1 MPVHD
6 FHASKR
12 FEEASEA
19 RVRECLL
26 AYFGK
31 SAELTFVD
39 EKFGRDWDVK
49 VHGETYT
56 VDVKVRSRDWGD
68 ELIELISNDRTGR
81 EGWALHAAKFDF
93 IINVYPDRYE
103 AIDGAALQHMCEA
116 AELDGY
122 PKKYADN
129 GSYTTVSVAVPTAE
143 LRELEVANGCG
154 ICVTCDRIIGEFW
167 TAECETSTCNS
178 LSCCEVSGG
187 HWYCTHCREGDI
199 YNGYVPAS
207 D

>member
-103 AIDGAALQHMCEA
+103 VIDGAALQHMCEA
-116 AELDGY
+116 GELDGY
-122 PKKYADN
+122 DKKYAKN
-129 GSYTTVSVAVPTAE
+129 QSYTTVSAAVPTQE
-143 LRELEVANGCG
+143 LRKLQVAHKCDR
-154 ICVTCDRIIGEFW
+154 CVTCCRIIGEFW
-167 TAECETSTCNS
+167 TAECGADNCNN
-178 LSCCEVSGG
+178 LSCCEVSDGY
-187 HWYCTHCREGDI
+187 WYCPHCTDRTAYERI
-199 YNGYVPAS
+199 E
-207 D
+207 